1 VDTVRFKTDKRCVI
15 CGGDLEFVE
24 MEDVVY
30 LLCPHCK
37 RGIYTALW
45 AASYF
50 ADNLPALIERLAEA
64 YAERYGDRGGRKK
77 GGAFS

>member
-1 VDTVRFKTDKRCVI
+1 MVRFKTDKSCVI
-15 CGGDLEFVE
+15 CGGALEFVE

-50 ADNLPALIERLAEA
+50 ANNLPALIERLAEA
-64 YAERYGDRGGRKK
+64 YAERWKK
-77 GGAFS
+77 RGAFS